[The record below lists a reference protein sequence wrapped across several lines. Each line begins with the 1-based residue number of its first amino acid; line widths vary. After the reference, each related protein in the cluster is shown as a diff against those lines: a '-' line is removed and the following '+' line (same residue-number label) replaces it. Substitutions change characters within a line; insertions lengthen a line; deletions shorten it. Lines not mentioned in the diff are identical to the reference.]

1 MAVDS
6 VMTGRLKAYAREVL
20 AADLVGVANIE
31 RFAHAPLMM
40 SPQGLFPAARSV
52 VVMAIHHPD
61 ACIELGGLTHPQEIG
76 PYRVQYRMNDRLD
89 EMSYRLGVWLEREGY
104 RAVPI
109 VSSNIWRYKGYKELT
124 AHFAP
129 DMSHIYA
136 SVAAGL
142 SDLGYSGLAITP
154 EYGARQRFVTV
165 ITDAILEPTPLLEP
179 GSVCDD
185 CGLCVRL
192 CPSGALSK
200 ELGGLDELPIEDK
213 VYTKANK
220 NLWRCAWGEHFDLDL
235 DLPIPEVVDEAVILA
250 NVREHGLRGGE
261 MGCCLRFCVPKARRY
276 FDRGYADAPRRR
288 RNTPAGDEGH
298 RGLGQAVAAM
308 AYRQGC
314 DFVAVPELGDVTRWL
329 PDGRSAV
336 TLGLRYRRPEGPDL
350 SAAARSYLLD
360 AAAYDVTREI
370 ERWGYSAVCATDLD
384 EATVQAQFTGLP
396 AGWAVQTH
404 TVICAA
410 ELSPTSLDLAV
421 PAPPPLDA
429 AQRRAQLARLTAEL
443 GADVMGVAPAE
454 RLDALHPALSEVFD
468 GMARLDARD
477 VSHRFM
483 PYEPRVTASTV
494 QVKRPEDHLAGAKSV
509 LVIGLRL
516 PRASV
521 ERTALPP
528 AESVGP
534 YAFAQ
539 YESTNLLR
547 LTALRVMRWLEDRG
561 HRATLSFDL
570 CGTGSVVG
578 NPRGDQPDAFA
589 NRFAAVAAGLG
600 HLSRAGF
607 VVSPVLGPFGRY
619 VAVITDAEIAADEV
633 IADAGLTAACEDC
646 TRCVSACATTAFGPE
661 ATVEVAGNIERF
673 RPIERTRCDWS
684 KRYSL
689 NGEEGVNFLGWDL
702 NLPAPDVI
710 SAESLAT
717 ALRQQPAIPKY
728 RPCNFEACLLA
739 CPMVR

>member
-1 MAVDS
+1 MVDS
-6 VMTGRLKAYAREVL
+6 ALTGRLKAFARDQL
-20 AADLVGVANIE
+20 GADLVGVANIE
-31 RFAHAPLMM
+31 RFAAAPLMM
-40 SPQGLFPAARSV
+40 SPQGLLPSAQSV

-61 ACIELGGLTHPQEIG
+61 ACIELGGLTHPQDIG

-89 EMSYRLGVWLEREGY
+89 EMSYRLGVWLEREGH

-136 SVAAGL
+136 AVAAGL
-142 SDLGYSGLAITP
+142 ADLGYSGLAISP

-165 ITDAILEPTPLLEP
+165 VTDAVLEPTPLLEP

-185 CGLCVRL
+185 CQLCVRH
-192 CPSGALSK
+192 CPSGALSR
-200 ELGGLDELPIEDK
+200 ELGGIDELPIEGK

-235 DLPIPEVVDEAVILA
+235 DLPIPERVDEEVILA
-250 NVREHGLRGGE
+250 NVRQHGLRGGE
-261 MGCCLRFCVPKARRY
+261 MGCCLRFCVPRDRRY
-276 FDRGYADAPRRR
+276 FDRDYCDAPRRR
-288 RNTPAGDEGH
+288 RNEPDPRGH
-298 RGLGQAVAAM
+298 RGLWQAVSAS
-308 AYRQGC
+308 AYRWGC
-314 DFVAVPELGDVTRWL
+314 DFVLSPEVDDLTRWL
-329 PDGRSAV
+329 PDGRSAI
-336 TLGLRYRRPEGPDL
+336 TLGLRYRQADGADL
-350 SAAARSYLLD
+350 AAAARSYLLD
-360 AAAYDVTREI
+360 AAAYDVTREL
-370 ERWGYSAVCATDLD
+370 ERWGYSAVCSTDFD
-384 EATVQAQFTGLP
+384 ESTVRARLAGVP
-396 AGWAVQTH
+396 EGWAVQTH
-404 TVICAA
+404 TVFCAA
-410 ELSPTSLDLAV
+410 ELPTTDLEL
-421 PAPPPLDA
+421 PAPAAPPADA
-429 AQRRAQLARLTAEL
+429 DSLRSGLARLVAEL
-443 GADVMGVAPAE
+443 GADVMRVSPAA
-454 RLDALHPALSEVFD
+454 RLDALQPALTELF
-468 GMARLDARD
+468 GAMAKLDARD

-483 PYEPRVTASTV
+483 PYEPRVTEGTV
-494 QVKRPEDHLAGAKSV
+494 QIKRPEDHLAGARSV
-509 LVIGLRL
+509 VVVGLRL

-547 LTALRVMRWLEDRG
+547 LTALRIMRWLEDRG

-607 VVSPVLGPFGRY
+607 VVSPELGALGRY
-619 VAVITDAEIAADEV
+619 VAVITDAEITADNV
-633 IADAGLTAACEDC
+633 VDAPELTVACEGCD
-646 TRCVSACATTAFGPE
+646 RCVGACATNAFDGLV
-661 ATVEVAGNIERF
+661 TVDVAGSEQRF
-673 RPIERTRCDWS
+673 APIERTRCDWS

-689 NGEEGVNFLGWDL
+689 WGDEGVNFLGWEL
-702 NLPAPDVI
+702 NLPAPEVI
-710 SAESLAT
+710 TADALAD

-728 RPCNFEACLLA
+728 RPCNFEACLMA